1 MPDRKFFLKDS
12 SRGRR
17 VFDGRKTEGGRWV
30 EILSE
35 FISMSQLKSGEY
47 GRILHIGLEDTMRRR
62 LQDIGMIPGT
72 QVECVGVSPLGDPVA
87 YWIRGAVVAL
97 RKSESSEIQ
106 LRRSRGDGAWK

>member
-1 MPDRKFFLKDS
+1 
-12 SRGRR
+12 
-17 VFDGRKTEGGRWV
+17 
-30 EILSE
+30 
-35 FISMSQLKSGEY
+35 MSQLKSGEY

-62 LQDIGMIPGT
+62 LQDLGMSPGT

-87 YWIRGAVVAL
+87 YRIRGAVVAL

>member
-1 MPDRKFFLKDS
+1 M
-12 SRGRR
+12 
-17 VFDGRKTEGGRWV
+17 

-62 LQDIGMIPGT
+62 LQDLGMSPGT

-87 YWIRGAVVAL
+87 YRIRGAVVAL

>member
-1 MPDRKFFLKDS
+1 
-12 SRGRR
+12 
-17 VFDGRKTEGGRWV
+17 
-30 EILSE
+30 
-35 FISMSQLKSGEY
+35 MSQLKSGEY

-62 LQDIGMIPGT
+62 LLVRALITGT

-87 YWIRGAVVAL
+87 YRIRGAVVAL